1 MHNKIM
7 TFEQA
12 FQQILQELRDDATR
26 DRIRMAQLVSALKPR
41 DEFQLDHD
49 EYIEDNSLGGRKYRE
64 RR

>member
-1 MHNKIM
+1 M

-26 DRIRMAQLVSALKPR
+26 DRLRMAQFVASLKPR
-41 DEFQLDHD
+41 DELQLDRD
-49 EYIEDNSLGGRKYRE
+49 EYIEDMSLGGRRYRE